1 MSKDI
6 QPFEFEGV
14 SMRFTHDGQIVC
26 SDLAKALGYRD
37 AEKLARTL
45 DDDEKGTQI
54 VGTPGGTQS
63 VLVVNEAGFYRACLN
78 RQTGYIKDD
87 DVRAFVKRL
96 QRWVTHEVLPSIR
109 KRGGYLTPEAT
120 EAALTDPDFI
130 IRLATDLKAERA
142 KRAELEL
149 QAEADRPKVIFADA
163 VAASHTSILVGD
175 LAKLLRQNGV
185 EVGAQRLFACLRR
198 HGYLIRR
205 EGADWNM
212 PTQRSMELGLFT
224 VKETAI
230 THSDGHVTISRTPK
244 VTGKGQR
251 YFVERFLDGRL
262 TTERVAA

>member
-1 MSKDI
+1 MT
-6 QPFEFEGV
+6 QLTPFQYG
-14 SMRFTHDGQIVC
+14 THDVRVLEVDGEPWFVLA
-26 SDLAKALGYRD
+26 DLCKVLDLEQVSRVKAR
-37 AEKLARTL
+37 L
-45 DDDEKGTQI
+45 DDGVTSITPISDSMGRTQQATI
-54 VGTPGGTQS
+54 VS
-63 VLVVNEAGFYRACLN
+63 EAGMYEVVIRSDKPEA
-78 RQTGYIKDD
+78 
-87 DVRAFVKRL
+87 VAFR
-96 QRWVTHEVLPSIR
+96 RWVTHEVLPSIR

-163 VAASHTSILVGD
+163 VTASHTSILVGD

-212 PTQRSMELGLFT
+212 PTQRSMELGLFS

-230 THSDGHVTISRTPK
+230 THSDGHVTISKTPK

-251 YFVERFLDGRL
+251 YFVERFLDGRM